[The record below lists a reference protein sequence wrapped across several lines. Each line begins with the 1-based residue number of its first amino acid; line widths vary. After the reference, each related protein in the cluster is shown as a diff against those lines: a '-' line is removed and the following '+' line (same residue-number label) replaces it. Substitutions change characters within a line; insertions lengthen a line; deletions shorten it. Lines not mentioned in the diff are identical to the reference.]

1 MLDDRSDLLDWKLR
15 GLRHTFMDALQLL
28 NFRFVVLCKYKVNL
42 NVLNDY
48 TVKQERPIE
57 QEQLE

>member
-1 MLDDRSDLLDWKLR
+1 
-15 GLRHTFMDALQLL
+15 MDALQLL